1 MMPSACQLCYNSRHT
16 TEYHP
21 CSVCKGFG
29 HLPDHCDQNHH
40 NTECELCGS
49 STHPTHE
56 HICFSCNQTGLHR
69 RRDCPQQPTDFR
81 SGRCGFCK
89 HQGHTSQEHECLLC
103 KARGS
108 HRTRDCTIYT
118 QIGHRGRIM
127 LLYQMRDNNSA
138 ISILQ
143 NKALIQESGNYGTG
157 FYLYERTDLAC
168 ERASTAQQAII
179 QVEVE
184 VGRSLVVKGNGM
196 NIPHNNQYLKDRNCE
211 SLCALGQAE
220 YHDAVW
226 VIYDASLIKKIY
238 GLGKSIPKNH
248 WPSAFRN
255 LFSNNN

>member
-1 MMPSACQLCYNSRHT
+1 
-16 TEYHP
+16 
-21 CSVCKGFG
+21 
-29 HLPDHCDQNHH
+29 
-40 NTECELCGS
+40 
-49 STHPTHE
+49 
-56 HICFSCNQTGLHR
+56 
-69 RRDCPQQPTDFR
+69 
-81 SGRCGFCK
+81 
-89 HQGHTSQEHECLLC
+89 
-103 KARGS
+103 
-108 HRTRDCTIYT
+108 
-118 QIGHRGRIM
+118 
-127 LLYQMRDNNSA
+127 MRDNNSA